1 MLSNYT
7 NSIINSF
14 FSVLMASKLIFKK
27 NQSFFH
33 FFFKN
38 GIISGLQVVGADF
51 LISSVLPSFLNGNFW
66 GLCRKMLK
74 MKNRL
79 LPRRTHHSFHRY
91 LVCQNWSRNIEMA
104 YQKRYE
110 RLKMSPTPLLT
121 LLSKNQIS
129 KSIIP
134 PMNNTLNLCYWHYYF
149 IGCWNLACLW

>member
-1 MLSNYT
+1 
-7 NSIINSF
+7 
-14 FSVLMASKLIFKK
+14 
-27 NQSFFH
+27 
-33 FFFKN
+33 
-38 GIISGLQVVGADF
+38 
-51 LISSVLPSFLNGNFW
+51 
-66 GLCRKMLK
+66 MLK

-121 LLSKNQIS
+121 LLSTNQIS

-134 PMNNTLNLCYWHYYF
+134 PPHEKHFQFVLLTLLLHWFLQLSLPVIKSYSE
-149 IGCWNLACLW
+149 G